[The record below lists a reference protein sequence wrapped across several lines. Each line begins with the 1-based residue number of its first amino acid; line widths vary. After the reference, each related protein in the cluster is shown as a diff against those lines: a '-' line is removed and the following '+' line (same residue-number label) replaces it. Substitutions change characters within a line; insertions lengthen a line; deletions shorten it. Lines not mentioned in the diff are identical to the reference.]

1 VQRASTLPPMAQKV
15 ILDVDTGTDDAVAIM
30 FAALHPELEL
40 VGVTTVNGNVPVHNC
55 TDNSLRVLDFIGCS
69 TVPVYEGL
77 SRPLVRLDFP
87 TPKSYGPDSTE
98 DMHGTELPIPA
109 PTSVKAHTGAVEF
122 LVETLR
128 STTEQIT
135 LVPVGPLS
143 NIGAALAIDP
153 RIAEAV
159 HRVVIMGGG
168 HALGNETPA
177 AEFNI
182 WADPEAADVVF
193 TAGIRDLTL
202 VPLDAT
208 HQALV
213 TKADCDAFEALGT
226 PAGVAASRFIGRR
239 IEAYSSGGRV
249 AAEDAAPVHDALCTA
264 LLVDPQVVTTR
275 HLHVRVETAGQRTL
289 GRTVIDTRTHAKE
302 PPNCHVAFGADARRF
317 VGLLRG
323 VLARVP

>member
-1 VQRASTLPPMAQKV
+1 MAQKV

-30 FAALHPELEL
+30 FAALHPELDL
-40 VGVTTVNGNVPVHNC
+40 VAVTTVNGNVPVHHC
-55 TDNSLRVLDFIGCS
+55 TDNSLRVLDFIGRS

-77 SRPLVRLDFP
+77 ARPLVRLDFP
-87 TPKSYGPDSTE
+87 TPKSFGRDSSE

-109 PTSVKAHTGAVEF
+109 ATSVKQETGAVEF
-122 LVETLR
+122 LVDTLR

-143 NIGAALAIDP
+143 NIAAALAVDP

-168 HALGNETPA
+168 HAFGNETA
-177 AEFNI
+177 SAEFNI
-182 WADPEAADVVF
+182 WADPEAADMVF
-193 TAGIRDLTL
+193 AAGIRDLTL

-213 TKADCDAFEALGT
+213 TRADCAALAALGT
-226 PAGVAASRFIGRR
+226 PGGAAAARFIGRR
-239 IEAYSSGGRV
+239 IDAYSRGRRV
-249 AAEDAAPVHDALCTA
+249 AAEDAAPVHDAVCTA
-264 LLVDPQVVTTR
+264 LLVDPQVVRTQ
-275 HLHVRVETAGQRTL
+275 HLHVRVETAGERTL

-302 PPNCHVAFGADARRF
+302 PPNCHVAFEADARRF
-317 VGLLRG
+317 VGLLLD
-323 VLARVP
+323 VLARTP